1 MKTKTNI
8 DERILALA
16 EPIAA
21 DMGLQIVR
29 VRVMAGK
36 RRTVQIMAERISDG
50 MIHIDECA
58 ALSRELSSV
67 MEVEDP
73 IAEAYML
80 EVGSPGLD
88 RPLTDLE
95 DFTKYEGYLARL
107 ELDRLVEGRKRFRGV
122 LAGVEDDHVDINL
135 DGETDSTA
143 SIPFDWI
150 SEAKLLITDELIK
163 KGQEAKEA
171 VAKTAADQKDSTADE
186 GDT

>member
-16 EPIAA
+16 EPIAE
-21 DMGLQIVR
+21 DMGLNIVR

-36 RRTVQIMAERISDG
+36 RRTVQIMAERKSDG
-50 MIHIDECA
+50 QIHIDQCA
-58 ALSRELSSV
+58 NLSRELSAI

-73 IAEAYML
+73 IAEAYSL

-88 RPLTDLE
+88 RPLTSLE
-95 DFTKYEGYLARL
+95 DFTKYEGYLARI
-107 ELDRLVEGRKRFRGV
+107 ELDRLVEGRKRFRGI
-122 LAGVEDDHVDINL
+122 LAGVEDGHVDINL

-150 SEAKLLITDELIK
+150 SESKLLITDELIEA
-163 KGQEAKEA
+163 GQKAKEA
-171 VAKTAADQKDSTADE
+171 AEQAAAQDNSTADE